1 MIPVLAVCS
10 GLVPLIDQ
18 NWGAGEFDRVR
29 QARNTGFLFA
39 FGWGVLMMGVIWTGS
54 GQIATIFGTDP
65 GLTREPVQ
73 YLWIMPVGYA
83 LYGVLNVSEDT
94 LNAVGPPML
103 VAGQT
108 VIHMFALCA
117 PLAVLSVWWG
127 QMTGLLWGV
136 AVANTLG
143 GLVALGLSKMAYSRQ
158 ATWNA
163 TA

>member
-10 GLVPLIDQ
+10 GLVPLIGQ

-65 GLTREPVQ
+65 DLTRELVR
-73 YLWIMPVGYA
+73 YLWIMPVRYA

-94 LNAVGPPML
+94 LNAVGRPML
-103 VAGQT
+103 AAGRRSFT
-108 VIHMFALCA
+108 CSLCA
-117 PLAVLSVWWG
+117 HRWPSLAC
-127 QMTGLLWGV
+127 
-136 AVANTLG
+136 G
-143 GLVALGLSKMAYSRQ
+143 GDR
-158 ATWNA
+158 
-163 TA
+163 